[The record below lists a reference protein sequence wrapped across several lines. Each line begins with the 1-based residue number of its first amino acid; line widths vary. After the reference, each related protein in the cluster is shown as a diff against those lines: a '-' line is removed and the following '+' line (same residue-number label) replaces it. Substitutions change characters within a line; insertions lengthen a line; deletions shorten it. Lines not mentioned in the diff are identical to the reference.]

1 MRGALT
7 LQGWRKGT
15 WEEKGSRRKG
25 KTITGSQ
32 VPPAK
37 ADAVG
42 WGLRRWA
49 EMEEGRAQMVSVEL
63 GSMEVPGDPGQRGL

>member
-1 MRGALT
+1 MPGALT
-7 LQGWRKGT
+7 LQGWRRWA

-25 KTITGSQ
+25 RTITGGR

-42 WGLRRWA
+42 WGPRCCA
-49 EMEEGRAQMVSVEL
+49 EMEESER
-63 GSMEVPGDPGQRGL
+63 RK